1 MSKVWETPIFEIMH
15 KEFVQCDKKFNYND
29 VRAQRNLLPA
39 FVKFNNGLTARQR
52 IESELGGAG
61 ANWIHLQVDDGKWV
75 VPAFCS
81 WIQCMPESYFNC
93 QHCSNPCSKITIGDH
108 WATCGEDAP
117 VLD

>member
-39 FVKFNNGLTARQR
+39 FVKFNDGLTARQR

-61 ANWIHLQVDDGKWV
+61 AVS
-75 VPAFCS
+75 FFF
-81 WIQCMPESYFNC
+81 WIQCMPEELNQC
-93 QHCSNPCSKITIGDH
+93 
-108 WATCGEDAP
+108 
-117 VLD
+117 